1 MPQSIAVFRFLM
13 VQIEIIFIQIYI
25 PFPKVQILFVN
36 DIPIIIYENSHFV
49 IFLPLPYIGQ
59 SVFYNMII
67 SVFIGYVA
75 DYSKFRILRPFQ
87 RVYRTK
93 PGIFYLV
100 PPGQQYPYAV
110 RRISL
115 YPCTFDKFP
124 AAVLDFIKGG
134 VVQ

>member
-100 PPGQQYPYAV
+100 PPGQYKNHYNGCYCQSFMPLQFYSHIFTFLPYW
-110 RRISL
+110 
-115 YPCTFDKFP
+115 
-124 AAVLDFIKGG
+124 
-134 VVQ
+134 